1 MRRMRLSLAVAF
13 ATLFVPLV
21 AAAADGFPDTIDLPN
36 GFRPEGIA
44 IGQGHAFYVGSIP
57 TGAVVRGDL
66 RTGEVE
72 PLVAP
77 QAGRAAI
84 GVAVDRRDRLFVAG
98 GPTGHGYVY
107 DANTG
112 QTIQDYILTEPP
124 TFINDVVVTRTAAW
138 FTDSVN
144 PFLYRVDI
152 APNGMLSRRAV
163 AVPLTGDIMYQA
175 GFNVNGI
182 EATPDGET
190 LVIVQSNTGLIFTVD
205 RQGVTTQIDL
215 GGALVPGD
223 GLLLDGKT
231 LYAVVRTP
239 VDQIVVI
246 KLKPDLSSG
255 SIVDTITSPDFGG
268 PTTIDELGNR
278 IYAVNAQFNVPP
290 TPTTPYWVTQV
301 HK

>member
-1 MRRMRLSLAVAF
+1 MRLSVAVAF

-278 IYAVNAQFNVPP
+278 LYAVNAQFSVPP
-290 TPTTPYWVTQV
+290 TPTTPYWVNQV

>member
-1 MRRMRLSLAVAF
+1 MRRMRLSVAVAF

-21 AAAADGFPDTIDLPN
+21 AAAADGFPGHINLPD

-44 IGQGHAFYVGSIP
+44 IGQGHTFYVGSIP

-66 RTGEVE
+66 RTGDVD

-84 GVAVDRRDRLFVAG
+84 GIAVDRRDRLFVAG

-112 QTIQDYILTEPP
+112 QNIQDYTLTEPP

-152 APNGMLSRRAV
+152 APDGTLSDEAT
-163 AVPLTGDIMYQA
+163 AVPLTGDIVYQA

-182 EATPDGET
+182 EATPDGQT
-190 LVIVQSNTGLIFTVD
+190 LVIVQSNTGFIFTVD
-205 RQGVTTQIDL
+205 QDGVATRIDL

-223 GLLLDGKT
+223 GLLLHGKT

-246 KLKPDLSSG
+246 ELAADLSSG
-255 SIVDTITSPDFGG
+255 SIVDTITSPDFSG
-268 PTTIDELGNR
+268 PTTIDEFGNR
-278 IYAVNAQFNVPP
+278 IYAVNGRFAVPP

>member
-1 MRRMRLSLAVAF
+1 MRRMRLSVAVAF

-21 AAAADGFPDTIDLPN
+21 AAAADGFPGHINLPD

-44 IGQGHAFYVGSIP
+44 IGQGHTFYVGSIP

-66 RTGEVE
+66 RTGDVD

-84 GVAVDRRDRLFVAG
+84 GIAVDRRDRLFVAG

-112 QTIQDYILTEPP
+112 QNIQDYTLTEPP

-152 APNGMLSRRAV
+152 APDGTLSDEAT
-163 AVPLTGDIMYQA
+163 AVPLTGDIVYQP

-190 LVIVQSNTGLIFTVD
+190 LVIVQSNTGFIFTVD
-205 RQGVTTQIDL
+205 QDGVATRIDL

-223 GLLLDGKT
+223 GLLLHGKT

-246 KLKPDLSSG
+246 ELAADLSFG
-255 SIVDTITSPDFGG
+255 SIVDTITSPDFSG
-268 PTTIDELGNR
+268 PTTIDEFGNR
-278 IYAVNAQFNVPP
+278 IYAVNGRFAVPP

>member
-1 MRRMRLSLAVAF
+1 MRFWVALGF
-13 ATLFVPLV
+13 AALFVPLV

-44 IGQGHAFYVGSIP
+44 IGQGHTFYVGSIP

-66 RTGEVE
+66 RTGDVE
-72 PLVAP
+72 PLVP
-77 QAGRAAI
+77 QQPGRAAI

-112 QTIQDYILTEPP
+112 ENIQDYFLTDAP

-138 FTDSVN
+138 FTDSFN

-152 APNGMLSRRAV
+152 APNGTLSDDAT
-163 AVPLTGDIMYQA
+163 AVPLTGDIVYQA

-223 GLLLDGKT
+223 GLLLDGTT

-246 KLKPDLSSG
+246 KLAPDLLSG
-255 SIVDTITSPDFGG
+255 SIVDTITSPDFSG
-268 PTTIDELGNR
+268 PTTIDEFGNR
-278 IYAVNAQFNVPP
+278 IYAVNGRFNVPP
-290 TPTTPYWVTQV
+290 TPSTPYWVTQV
-301 HK
+301 RK